1 MSVFTYY
8 HEGEASGDIHIRT
21 MIHDYLAKHHWT
33 PQQEFIENK
42 STRLHW
48 QKRLLGTLTT
58 LSEPGTHTLLVYDAL
73 ELARST
79 TQVLDILNTLL
90 SRQISIIFIKY
101 QLTFTA
107 QTQNALNELIALV
120 RCIDEDFTT
129 QRQSKATKNI
139 ESMRR
144 ALGIPLGRPKG
155 SHNKSLKLDR
165 YKQDIMNY
173 IHLGVSKSAIAKLV
187 GCHPQ
192 TLYDWL
198 TRNELHVG
206 ELTNQ

>member
-21 MIHDYLAKHHWT
+21 MIQNYLAKHHCT
-33 PQQEFIENK
+33 LKQELIENK

-48 QKRLLGTLTT
+48 QKRILGTLTS
-58 LSEPGTHTLLVYDAL
+58 LSEPGTHTLIVYDAL

-79 TQVLDILNTLL
+79 SQVLDILNTLL
-90 SRQISIIFIKY
+90 SHHISVVFIKY
-101 QLTFTA
+101 KMTFTA

-129 QRQSKATKNI
+129 QRQSKATQNPQ
-139 ESMRR
+139 SMRR

-155 SHNKSLKLDR
+155 SHNKNLKLDR
-165 YKQDIMNY
+165 YKQDILNY
-173 IHLGVSKSAIAKLV
+173 IQLGVSKSAIAKLV

-198 TRNELHVG
+198 TRNELHTA
-206 ELTNQ
+206 ELTSP